1 MSVPDPPFTLLK
13 SQSPSASP
21 TPNFLGFEIIC
32 GLVIYRLYKLISD
45 GDDVLGVET
54 SDSTA
59 LFAIADRLAK
69 LYDGG
74 KVSVGLQIPDADT
87 ASPKQIDLVL
97 LNKGQSKFFFSFSIW
112 ADSLTSIIYC
122 LYSITIR
129 EAVVIAVKNL
139 SGFISV
145 KPDGSWVSESITKHK
160 ADQHPD
166 PVSHSN
172 SSLFSLLPS

>member
-1 MSVPDPPFTLLK
+1 MGLDGIGHLYLPLGK

-32 GLVIYRLYKLISD
+32 GLVIYKLHKLIFSD

-69 LYDGG
+69 LYDGD
-74 KVSVGLQIPDADT
+74 KVSVGLRIPDADT

-97 LNKGQSKFFFSFSIW
+97 KG
-112 ADSLTSIIYC
+112 
-122 LYSITIR
+122 

-166 PVSHSN
+166 TVSHSN
-172 SSLFSLLPS
+172 SSLFSLLPC